1 MIAQHLHDLLTAALP
16 DTTPVLLPEQV
27 QEPLSGGKPGQP
39 SGLRAYL
46 QAHAGGYVQVE
57 EPQGITSDGLTASYW
72 VPVASLAP
80 TAEACAQLAAQV
92 ALTLNGTPHLP
103 GPHPE
108 VTPSMPALL
117 QSGAWMCRPTYHVL
131 TLAGA
136 VASG

>member
-1 MIAQHLHDLLTAALP
+1 MIAQHLHALLTAALP
-16 DTTPVLLPEQV
+16 DVTVLLPEQL
-27 QEPLSGGKPGQP
+27 QEPLAGGRPGQP

-46 QAHAGGYVQVE
+46 AERPGGYVQIE
-57 EPQGITSDGLTASYW
+57 EPQGITSDSLTASYW

-108 VTPSMPALL
+108 VTPSTPALL
-117 QSGAWMCRPTYHVL
+117 QPGVWMCRPTYHVL
-131 TLAGA
+131 TLAGT